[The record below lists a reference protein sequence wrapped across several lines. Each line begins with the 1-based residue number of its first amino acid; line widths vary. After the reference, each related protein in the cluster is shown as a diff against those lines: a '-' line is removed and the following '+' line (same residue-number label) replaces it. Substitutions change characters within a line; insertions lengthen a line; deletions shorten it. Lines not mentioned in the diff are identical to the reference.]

1 MDKLRYYPPYPR
13 GRNLSEQELVA
24 LVTGLGRRPDLWAHL
39 VSHDTTRRVY
49 EQLWQDDH
57 VTAWLICWMEDHDTG
72 FHDHDLSA
80 GAVSV
85 ARGGVCEERLVLG
98 GPPLVRNFAAGA
110 SFSFAAS
117 DIHRVLHTGA
127 EPAVTVHAYS
137 PPLWRMGAYAVRPD
151 GVLARHSVSYA
162 EELRPLEPHVE
173 SVRAG

>member
-1 MDKLRYYPPYPR
+1 VIGYPP
-13 GRNLSEQELVA
+13 GRDLEQHELTG
-24 LVTGLGRRPDLWAHL
+24 LVTDLGRRPGLWRHL
-39 VSHDTTRRVY
+39 VTHDPTQRVY
-49 EQLWQDDH
+49 EQLWRDEH

-85 ARGGVCEERLVLG
+85 AQGRVCEERLALG
-98 GPPLVRNFAAGA
+98 GSPAVRSFGAGQ

-117 DIHRVLHTGA
+117 DIHRVLHAGT
-127 EPAVTVHAYS
+127 EPAVTLHAYS

-162 EELRPLEPHVE
+162 EELRPLEVGAE
-173 SVRAG
+173 